1 MATNVTEKD
10 KTLNEIIGMC
20 VEKRIHYRQFLNDF
34 MLTHSEDWHDS
45 ADVTYGERIMFL
57 RGKIQAFDECAACCE
72 SMLGY
77 SGSMPSEVPNPKRGR
92 EMSAYQPVL
101 DPACGGR
108 MFWFDKSDDRVLFG
122 DVRDESWELC
132 DGRRFDVKPD
142 MLMDYRDLPFPDGT
156 FRMVVLDPP
165 HLRNAG
171 ETSYM
176 AQKYGC
182 LDQETWKAD
191 LKTMFSECFRV
202 LKEHGVL
209 IFKWNETQIP
219 VSQILKLT
227 AHKPLFG
234 NKQPNRTGTHWIVF
248 MKEDAK

>member
-1 MATNVTEKD
+1 
-10 KTLNEIIGMC
+10 
-20 VEKRIHYRQFLNDF
+20 
-34 MLTHSEDWHDS
+34 
-45 ADVTYGERIMFL
+45 
-57 RGKIQAFDECAACCE
+57 
-72 SMLGY
+72 
-77 SGSMPSEVPNPKRGR
+77 
-92 EMSAYQPVL
+92 MSAYQPVL

-108 MFWFDKSDDRVLFG
+108 MFWFDKSDSRVLFG

-132 DGRRFDVKPD
+132 DGRRFEVKPD
-142 MLMDYRDLPFPDGT
+142 ILMDYRDLPFPDGT

-248 MKEDAK
+248 MKEDVK